1 MVSTLLLTSSAQA
14 ENPEEYLFSRFVCK
28 DVTFFKAVD
37 KVKDKVVFS
46 SLANYFLERQHC
58 IMFPTYYMFK
68 KKKKHFV
75 INFMNE
81 SMEVWESQEG
91 AFMLIDVEAEKG
103 TEV

>member
-1 MVSTLLLTSSAQA
+1 MASILLLTSLAQA

-28 DVTFFKAVD
+28 DAEFFKAVD

-68 KKKKHFV
+68 KKRKHFV

-81 SMEVWESQEG
+81 NMEVWESQEG
-91 AFMLIDVEAEKG
+91 VFMLIDLELGK
-103 TEV
+103 EV